1 MSDEKQL
8 TVAELLARSGR
19 KAPTGDKSRP
29 RRRRSLEDG
38 GVSVAELTGSIPRVK
53 AKPAEARHSNVPLDQ
68 ETGDAVQPAAPAKDR
83 SGKPAAGDTVKDTAP
98 DAPAA
103 AKPAAKKPAAEAQS
117 AAAKPAAKKPVAE
130 KPEAA
135 KPAAEAPSAD
145 PTSGT
150 AATGTGTGKTPAG
163 KSSVPGTAA
172 ATPAAKKPGEQE
184 STTGKPGVAKQPE
197 AVAKPGT
204 TKAQTPAGKSTAAP
218 GGKPGVK
225 NPVAA
230 GDAAAPTGQKGTKP
244 GSPEKKDA
252 ELSAADKFAA
262 AKAAAA
268 NKSPGKSTTAEK
280 DRKSGPGTPSSP
292 ATAAA
297 TAATT
302 AAGQSEA
309 EGTPGRDSASP
320 DQKPPS
326 REDTQVISAVAAAE
340 PTRRGPVDTGATAEA
355 QSAAAAVPTSLA
367 TGAGTALS
375 ADTTGEIPAVG
386 ETTSGAGATPVRD
399 GDADE
404 AEEIDETDEGISLA
418 AVIALAVVGIILGVL
433 VFLGF
438 EYLWANF
445 NRVAVGVGALVVTL
459 GLVLGTRLLRTTNDG
474 LSMTL
479 AGAAGMLMSFGPAL
493 IMYLT

>member
-103 AKPAAKKPAAEAQS
+103 AKPAAKKPAAEA
-117 AAAKPAAKKPVAE
+117 
-130 KPEAA
+130 
-135 KPAAEAPSAD
+135 PSAD

-230 GDAAAPTGQKGTKP
+230 GDAAAPTGQGDTKP
-244 GSPEKKDA
+244 GAPEKKDA

-268 NKSPGKSTTAEK
+268 NKSPGKSTAAEK

-292 ATAAA
+292 PTAAA

-302 AAGQSEA
+302 AAGKAEA
-309 EGTPGRDSASP
+309 EGTPGRESASP

-355 QSAAAAVPTSLA
+355 RSAAAAVPTSLA

-386 ETTSGAGATPVRD
+386 ETTPGAGATPVRD